1 MSKEII
7 TSVIETEGREIQKLV
22 DSIDFDVVE
31 KLVDWITEHPEKNLF
46 FTGCGTS
53 AMAAKK
59 IVHTFRV
66 INQAAFYINPSDAV
80 HGSLG
85 AVGEGDMVFMISK
98 GGSTKELT
106 SFLDN
111 VKAKKAQIVA
121 VTEKEESVIAKAA
134 DILLK
139 IKVEREPDEYNMLAT
154 ASTMAVISVFD
165 AIAINL
171 MKTTGFSQKI
181 FLDNHPSG
189 DVGDRLHANVK

>member
-1 MSKEII
+1 MAAEII
-7 TSVIETEGREIQKLV
+7 SKVIETEGSEISKLV
-22 DSIDFDVVE
+22 KTVDLGVVD
-31 KLVDWITEHPEKNLF
+31 KIVNWITENQNKNIF

-53 AMAAKK
+53 AMAANK

-66 INQAAFYINPSDAV
+66 VNQKAFYVNPSDAV

-85 AVGEGDMVFMISK
+85 AVKEGDIIFVISK
-98 GGSTKELT
+98 GGNTKELT
-106 SFLDN
+106 VFLDN
-111 VKAKKAQIVA
+111 MKAKKAVIVA
-121 VTEKEESVIAKAA
+121 VTENPDSIIAKTA

-139 IKVEREPDEYNMLAT
+139 IKVDREPDAYNMLAT

-171 MKTTGFSQKI
+171 METTGFSQAI

-189 DVGDRLHANVK
+189 DVGDRLNAAIQ